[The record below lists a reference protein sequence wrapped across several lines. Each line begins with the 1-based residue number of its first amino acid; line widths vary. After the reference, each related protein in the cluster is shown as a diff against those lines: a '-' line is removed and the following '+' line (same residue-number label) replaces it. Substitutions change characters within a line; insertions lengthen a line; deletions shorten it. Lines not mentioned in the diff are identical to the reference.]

1 MASDTFEQALLAA
14 QAEGSLNAAWKT
26 FVNTRFYVPIVH
38 APDLDPR
45 KSKIH
50 TAPGTAA
57 GGEAVLISEVRER
70 VAHGDAV
77 LWLNGAEIVKMLHAE
92 AGILVA
98 LSDRA
103 FAIAHDKVDWLRK
116 GIEQAQARA
125 AAKLQPSGATI
136 PAKAPAAPIPAK
148 APVPLAKAPAATPS
162 SMAQARTAP
171 AAPPPAQR
179 PKAGALDVAAL
190 KPRAV
195 EVADLGLSFFVPGAW
210 REERST
216 KVLRFHDQAS
226 GVRAEVSGFH
236 RPGLQL
242 EQWVGMRVALVESE
256 MRFLTQDGPSYAISG
271 EGWRDRISGRAVE
284 FTGTFPG
291 ESVPGRYMV
300 ACIHIDG
307 TVMSVAFRAKAE
319 VFEQQRALF
328 QWLLSRIEL
337 AGQEALAA
345 YRAPAPR
352 AGAVEFDD
360 RDFSTPGPI
369 GLSMQGRIGRLRAL
383 AYSVP
388 AMLPFVAVAIGAA
401 LLMPKHAVLGGVM
414 AITGVVLM
422 LWFSLRLMVLRLHDV
437 NLSGKWILGFLVL
450 SGVAG
455 ATQKPALLLGVSALF
470 WLFMLVIYC
479 LVPGTDDDND
489 YGPPPAPNTPLV
501 QIGAGVFILFQVLG
515 LYGNLKHGGVWNPRA
530 MTAHSAGDERAGPA
544 MVTFRSPDNSFVVDL
559 PGQPAEL
566 PNSAWLNSQMGNV
579 VLRQFHLETVGHA
592 YLIQTMDFGA
602 AAQDR
607 YAMMNRAEQAVAGR
621 DGTLGA
627 SKPFLFNNGVNGRE
641 VRART
646 PDGSLRVARLVFV
659 GSKLVVVMIGGVD
672 ETRDS
677 ALVEQVFK
685 SFQLV

>member
-14 QAEGSLNAAWKT
+14 QAEGSLNAAWKA
-26 FVNTRFYVPIVH
+26 FVNTRFYVPVVH
-38 APDLDPR
+38 AADLDPR

-50 TAPGTAA
+50 TAPGTA
-57 GGEAVLISEVRER
+57 GGGDAVLISEVRER
-70 VAHGDAV
+70 VSQGDAV

-125 AAKLQPSGATI
+125 AAKLHPPG
-136 PAKAPAAPIPAK
+136 APIPEK
-148 APVPLAKAPAATPS
+148 APVPLAKPSAPAARPAP
-162 SMAQARTAP
+162 AQAAP
-171 AAPPPAQR
+171 AKAPPAPAKR
-179 PKAGALDVAAL
+179 AAGGVLDVAAL

-210 REERST
+210 REERSL
-216 KVLRFHDQAS
+216 KALRFHDQAN
-226 GVRAEVSGFH
+226 GVRTEVSGFH
-236 RPGLQL
+236 RPGLGL
-242 EQWVGMRVALVESE
+242 EQWVGMRVTLVETE
-256 MRFLTQDGPSYAISG
+256 MRFLTQDGPSYALSG

-284 FTGTFPG
+284 FSGTFPG
-291 ESVPGRYMV
+291 ESVPGRYLV
-300 ACIHIDG
+300 ACIHLDG
-307 TVMSVAFRAKAE
+307 TVVSIAFRATAE

-328 QWLLSRIEL
+328 LWLLSRVEL
-337 AGQEALAA
+337 AGQEAVAA

-352 AGAVEFDD
+352 PVSGQLEMGEFASAGPF
-360 RDFSTPGPI
+360 

-388 AMLPFVAVAIGAA
+388 TMLPFIGITIFAAMFSSKHAA
-401 LLMPKHAVLGGVM
+401 LGITMMIAGLVL
-414 AITGVVLM
+414 A
-422 LWFSLRLMVLRLHDV
+422 LWFAVRLMVLRLHDV
-437 NLSGKWILGFLVL
+437 NLSGKWILGFIVL
-450 SGVAG
+450 CGVAG
-455 ATQKPALLLGVSALF
+455 ATRNPAMLLGVSGLF

-479 LVPGTDDDND
+479 LVPGTDGDND
-489 YGPPPAPNTPLV
+489 YGPPPAPNTPAV
-501 QIGAGVFILFQVLG
+501 QIGAGLFILVQLLG
-515 LYGNLKHGGVWNPRA
+515 LYGNIKHGGAWRPGA
-530 MTAHSAGDERAGPA
+530 MSAASTAADERAAPA
-544 MVTFRSPDNSFVVDL
+544 MKTFRAPDNSFVVDL
-559 PGQPAEL
+559 PGTPAEL

-579 VLRQFHLETVGHA
+579 VLRQFHLQTAGHA

-627 SKPFLFNNGVNGRE
+627 SRPFLFNNGINGRE
-641 VRART
+641 VRATT
-646 PDGSLRVARLVFV
+646 PDGGVRVARLVFV

-672 ETRDS
+672 EVRDS
-677 ALVEQVFK
+677 AHVEQVFK
-685 SFQLV
+685 SFQLN